1 MSHHRVVAFDLGGV
15 VVDVDHGVLAGLGPR
30 HHVEAALFGEGRH
43 DDLTTG
49 DLDGDAFVRAA
60 AAALAWDVDVVA
72 RHWRSVVR
80 FSDGGLALVE
90 AVARVR
96 QVAVWS
102 NTDPLHWGE
111 LGPALEAIAVDVAP
125 SFRIGTMK
133 PRADYF
139 VRALARLDVAPA
151 EVLFL
156 DDRADN
162 VEAARALGIDAV
174 VVRGVDGARALLR
187 QRGVIE
193 GDLPGRDTAGG
204 RRP

>member
-1 MSHHRVVAFDLGGV
+1 VA
-15 VVDVDHGVLAGLGPR
+15 
-30 HHVEAALFGEGRH
+30 
-43 DDLTTG
+43 
-49 DLDGDAFVRAA
+49 
-60 AAALAWDVDVVA
+60 
-72 RHWRSVVR
+72 
-80 FSDGGLALVE
+80 
-90 AVARVR
+90 AVSLE
-96 QVAVWS
+96 AVWS
-102 NTDPLHWGE
+102 NTDPIHWGE

-162 VEAARALGIDAV
+162 VEAARALGIHAV